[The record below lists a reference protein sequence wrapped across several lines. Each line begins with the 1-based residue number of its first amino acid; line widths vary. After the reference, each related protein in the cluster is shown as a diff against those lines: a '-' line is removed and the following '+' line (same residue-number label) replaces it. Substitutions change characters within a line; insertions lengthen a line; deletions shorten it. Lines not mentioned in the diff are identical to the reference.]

1 MLKHEKI
8 KSAEE
13 VRSIL
18 DKIRSNG
25 GTSVFTNGCF
35 DVLHPGHVQY
45 LEKARMLGDVL
56 IVGLNSDASIRSI
69 KGPTRPI
76 IEEDSR
82 AYMLA
87 SLSCVD
93 YVVLFEEDTPTR
105 LLAELKPN
113 ILIKGA
119 DWEGK
124 TLPGSES
131 VDRVEFMS
139 FLEGWSSTDVIDRIR
154 DALLE
159 ELQSDS

>member
-1 MLKHEKI
+1 MLTHDKVKTV
-8 KSAEE
+8 EE
-13 VRSIL
+13 LREII
-18 DKIRSNG
+18 DNIRSTG

-45 LEKARMLGDVL
+45 LEKSRKLGDVL
-56 IVGLNSDASIRSI
+56 IIGLNSDSSIRAI

-93 YVVLFEEDTPTR
+93 YVVLFEEDTPTN
-105 LLAELKPN
+105 LLAALKPN

-124 TLPGSES
+124 KLPGSES
-131 VDRVEFMS
+131 VDRVEFMA
-139 FLEGWSSTDVIDRIR
+139 FLDGWSSTDVISRIR
-154 DALLE
+154 SSLKD
-159 ELQSDS
+159 ELKAES